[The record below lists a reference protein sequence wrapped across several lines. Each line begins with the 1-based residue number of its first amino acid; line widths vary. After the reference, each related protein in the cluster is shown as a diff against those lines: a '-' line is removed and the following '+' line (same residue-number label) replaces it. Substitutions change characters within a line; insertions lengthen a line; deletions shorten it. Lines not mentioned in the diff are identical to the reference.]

1 MMIRGDQHVDDWADV
16 AVDYLDGR
24 LDPDTRLAVEAHLAA
39 CPDCTARLRQQQSV
53 VRILQETPLYDPP
66 EDLEYLSIGELVFP
80 SPGGQPMAPPVEAE
94 KPSRA
99 PRWYRTIRAWIPATV
114 AVVALLAA
122 VVGYG
127 IARSGSETESTAL
140 NADRTSAGATT
151 MAASATTAGPATTA
165 AGAPSETMTTAGA
178 TTTTALTAGPPA
190 TEPAVPF
197 AATQDRKA
205 MINALATA
213 QVPAFVSFR
222 SPVGAAPADDA
233 TTTTVATSGTDT
245 TAVAGTDTTADG
257 GSGGAT
263 PGATDTTAAPSA
275 TDTTATPPA
284 GGTTVGTVSATQADD
299 IVREIVGFTTLR
311 PLDQSLWVDGPT
323 FAAFLPRKDAEK
335 LVDVVRSIGTSMGLV
350 VRLESSPPAATKTS
364 TDSLLSHKQ
373 SFPVLLA
380 HRALQP
386 STWGYDFTTST
397 LQSAEGQQP
406 DTTSTTP
413 DETGDYVIV
422 IIWIA
427 E

>member
-1 MMIRGDQHVDDWADV
+1 MMIRGDQHVDDWAEV

-24 LDPDTRLAVEAHLAA
+24 LDPDTRLAVESHLAG
-39 CPDCTARLRQQQSV
+39 CPECTARLRQQQSV

-66 EDLEYLSIGELVFP
+66 EDLEYLAIGELIFP
-80 SPGGQPMAPPVEAE
+80 SPGGQPLAPPVEVE

-99 PRWYRTIRAWIPATV
+99 PRWYRKVRAWVPATV

-127 IARSGSETESTAL
+127 IVRSGSETEPTAL

-151 MAASATTAGPATTA
+151 MAASATTAAPATTA
-165 AGAPSETMTTAGA
+165 AGAVSETMTSAGA
-178 TTTTALTAGPPA
+178 TTTTAAAGPPTVGA
-190 TEPAVPF
+190 PVPF
-197 AATQDRKA
+197 PATQDRKA

-222 SPVGAAPADDA
+222 SSAGTAPVGD
-233 TTTTVATSGTDT
+233 TTTTSAATGGTDT
-245 TAVAGTDTTADG
+245 TAVGGTDTTAA
-257 GSGGAT
+257 SSSTTT
-263 PGATDTTAAPSA
+263 PGATDTTAGPSV

-299 IVREIVGFTTLR
+299 IVREIVGATTLR

-323 FAAFLPRKDAEK
+323 FAAFLPRRDAQA
-335 LVDVVRSIGTSMGLV
+335 LVDLLRSIGVSMGLV
-350 VRLESSPPAATKTS
+350 VRLESSAPAATKTS
-364 TDSLLSHKQ
+364 SESLLSEKGA
-373 SFPVLLA
+373 FPILAA
-380 HRALQP
+380 HRADQP
-386 STWGYDFTTST
+386 ATWPYDFTTST
-397 LQSAEGQQP
+397 LESISSSQS
-406 DTTSTTP
+406 DTASTTP
-413 DETGDYVIV
+413 DESGDYVIV